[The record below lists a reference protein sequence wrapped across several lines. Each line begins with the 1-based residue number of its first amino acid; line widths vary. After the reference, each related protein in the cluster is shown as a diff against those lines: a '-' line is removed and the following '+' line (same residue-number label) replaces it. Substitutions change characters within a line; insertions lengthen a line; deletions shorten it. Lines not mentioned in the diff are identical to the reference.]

1 VRKLVAVVLLSVV
14 IAAAGCGKDP
24 STGSPDS
31 PPTPTGT
38 TASASATTSATPR
51 STLPPGVD
59 QLVRITV
66 RDGEVSGVPSRVK
79 VAAGSTVQLRVDSDV
94 ADEVHL
100 HGYDKSVDVEPGST
114 ARLTFTA
121 SISGLFEVELESRG
135 LRLTQL
141 QVQ

>member
-1 VRKLVAVVLLSVV
+1 MRKLVAVVLLSVV

-100 HGYDKSVDVEPGST
+100 HGYDKSVDVEPGRT

>member
-100 HGYDKSVDVEPGST
+100 HGYDKSVDVEPGRT